1 MTLYRSKQVLLESGL
16 QTAGILVGRDGK
28 IDRILTGELLNSCD
42 ELEVVDVDDLVIM
55 AGVVDSHVHVNEP
68 GRTDWEGY
76 WSATRAAAAGG
87 VTTIVDMPLNSIP
100 STTTVSNLQTK
111 LKAAQGQTHVDVA
124 FWGGVIPGNQDEL
137 RGMVAAGVVGFKC
150 FLCPS
155 GVDEFPHVSLS
166 DVEKALHQLYGTSS
180 LLAVTTSLTIRPFTM
195 FPPQFHAE
203 CDLDLEDK
211 EGSDDPCQYQT
222 FLNSRPPAMEV
233 EAIRIVT
240 QLCLKYSVRCHIVHL
255 SAAEALPLVHAA
267 KQQGALLTA
276 ETCHHYLTLAAEE
289 VPNSATQ
296 YKCCPP
302 VRGQPNRRVKN
313 NFGNTTHSTP
323 HRDSNLDL
331 PIVGSPV
338 YCESSAL
345 DRAATKAEV
354 RNPKAPWQI
363 HIPPDEGVLYVVFLQ
378 ELLWKALYEGELDM
392 VVSDHSPCTPDLKKL
407 EQGDFLSAWGGISS
421 LQFGLS
427 LFWTEARLRGFTFL
441 DVTRLLSSAPAKL
454 CGLQDRKGCLTQG
467 MDADLVIWDPLRSF
481 QGSSNVYMVLHEVSS
496 NVYMVLHE
504 VSSNVYIVLHEG
516 SSNVYMMLHEGSSNV
531 YIVLHGESSDV
542 YMELHRGRSNVYMVL
557 HGGSSDVYIV
567 LHEGSS
573 NVYMVL
579 HEVTPYLGKTLYGVV
594 MRTIVRGNTVYQHD
608 KPFPR
613 PRGELLISPQL

>member
-16 QTAGILVGRDGK
+16 QTAGILVGQDGK

-42 ELEVVDVDDLVIM
+42 DLERTMFTEMSLFKVTPPATTVPMFQVVDVDDLVIM

-137 RGMVAAGVVGFKC
+137 RGLVDAGVVGFKC

-166 DVEKALHQLYGTSS
+166 DVETALHQLQGTSS
-180 LLAVTTSLTIRPFTM
+180 LLA
-195 FPPQFHAE
+195 FHAE

-211 EGSDDPCQYQT
+211 ERSDDPCQYQT

-289 VPNSATQ
+289 VPNCATQ

-302 VRGQPNRRVKN
+302 VRGQLNR
-313 NFGNTTHSTP
+313 
-323 HRDSNLDL
+323 
-331 PIVGSPV
+331 
-338 YCESSAL
+338 
-345 DRAATKAEV
+345 
-354 RNPKAPWQI
+354 
-363 HIPPDEGVLYVVFLQ
+363 
-378 ELLWKALYEGELDM
+378 ELLWKALYEGDLDM

-454 CGLQDRKGCLTQG
+454 CGLQDRKGCLKEG
-467 MDADLVIWDPLRSF
+467 MDADLVIWDPFRSF
-481 QGSSNVYMVLHEVSS
+481 QVEISQIQHKNK
-496 NVYMVLHE
+496 
-504 VSSNVYIVLHEG
+504 
-516 SSNVYMMLHEGSSNV
+516 
-531 YIVLHGESSDV
+531 
-542 YMELHRGRSNVYMVL
+542 
-557 HGGSSDVYIV
+557 
-567 LHEGSS
+567 
-573 NVYMVL
+573 
-579 HEVTPYLGKTLYGVV
+579 VTPYLGKTLYGVV
-594 MRTIVRGNTVYQHD
+594 MRTIVRGNMVYQHD

-613 PRGELLISPQL
+613 PQGKLLIPPQL

>member
-16 QTAGILVGRDGK
+16 QTAGILVGQDGK

-42 ELEVVDVDDLVIM
+42 DLECKRTVFTEMSLFKVTPPATTVPMFQVVDVDDLVIM

-87 VTTIVDMPLNSIP
+87 VTTIVDMPLYVQGILVESISEGGTMNVLTSMRMCRG
-100 STTTVSNLQTK
+100 STDVMDTEIYWSSPVQREWLHMRCLVELHSFDHHCEQLADQTESRSRSNARRCSILGRSHTWQPGRSLGTAFITGGSRLLLYDFLAQWRVHLSTRTMVQSSTLDMVEVSPFHNEQLTIRID
-111 LKAAQGQTHVDVA
+111 LKDLESVSLL
-124 FWGGVIPGNQDEL
+124 QDEL
-137 RGMVAAGVVGFKC
+137 RGLVDAGVVGFKC

-166 DVEKALHQLYGTSS
+166 DVETALHQLQGTSS
-180 LLAVTTSLTIRPFTM
+180 LLAVTKPITTGPFTSCKGLPSFWLLKKDSSPKLCLSLSVFPTTNYSIL

-211 EGSDDPCQYQT
+211 ERSDDPCQYQT

-289 VPNSATQ
+289 VPNCATQ

-302 VRGQPNRRVKN
+302 VRGQLN
-313 NFGNTTHSTP
+313 
-323 HRDSNLDL
+323 RDSNLDL
-331 PIVGSPV
+331 PFIDSPV
-338 YCESSAL
+338 YCESDIIDHYATEVAMDLKEPRYVPKQPPYKSETFQNVSPLAVLGSASRIGET
-345 DRAATKAEV
+345 D
-354 RNPKAPWQI
+354 NSIIKAPI
-363 HIPPDEGVLYVVFLQ
+363 THHRC
-378 ELLWKALYEGELDM
+378 ELLWKALYEGDLDM

-421 LQFGLS
+421 LQFGTVIS
-427 LFWTEARLRGFTFL
+427 LDE
-441 DVTRLLSSAPAKL
+441 
-454 CGLQDRKGCLTQG
+454 
-467 MDADLVIWDPLRSF
+467 I
-481 QGSSNVYMVLHEVSS
+481 
-496 NVYMVLHE
+496 
-504 VSSNVYIVLHEG
+504 
-516 SSNVYMMLHEGSSNV
+516 
-531 YIVLHGESSDV
+531 
-542 YMELHRGRSNVYMVL
+542 
-557 HGGSSDVYIV
+557 
-567 LHEGSS
+567 
-573 NVYMVL
+573 
-579 HEVTPYLGKTLYGVV
+579 
-594 MRTIVRGNTVYQHD
+594 
-608 KPFPR
+608 
-613 PRGELLISPQL
+613 